1 MIKGELKDLSLL
13 EVISMAAAL
22 ITIIA
27 FIRKL

>member
-1 MIKGELKDLSLL
+1 MIKGNIQDLTLL

-27 FIRKL
+27 FIKKM